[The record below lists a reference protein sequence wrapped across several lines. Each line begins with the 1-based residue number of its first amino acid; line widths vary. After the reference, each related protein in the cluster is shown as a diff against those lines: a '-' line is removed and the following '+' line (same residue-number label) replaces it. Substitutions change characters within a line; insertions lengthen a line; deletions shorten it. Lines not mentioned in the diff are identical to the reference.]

1 MMFTEN
7 DIRKYIPLII
17 DTYSELF
24 GEKYR
29 NIITMRLNSLQYFIY
44 DNITDAPNIEGFE
57 SYYDYLLNCKQ
68 KELSTKSPELAETE
82 YENYKATLEPYRIS
96 MLEKHELKENI
107 YNEKSEKFLEKSY
120 SELPFKI
127 KFLMYKNHQTM
138 QSFLGSIDVLEEQ
151 SNIEFFSS
159 SYDKVLEDPNE
170 NENTKESIKNF
181 RMRYFS
187 SLGAPINPYADCYED
202 VIKKRKIKKL
212 IPSKEIIEKII
223 NLRKNMLN
231 EAKKEYYYT
240 QYDLEKYLSYIGNDR
255 FNSICNNRLC
265 IASSVNFNYTK
276 FDSTLYF
283 TVRYGEYGILDYVLL
298 HELCHVI
305 ETGIFNNSLITG
317 FAIGSSKNG
326 TENNPY
332 DNKYTIYERLNEN
345 ITDIFA
351 IDALGILR
359 NKGIYMLEDEN
370 TIKGIDEIKNSNT
383 SQITKNL
390 LRPFV
395 QKYREQ
401 IIRARITG
409 NNTKLLDII
418 GKENFEELNDAIN
431 KLDYLIYLE
440 GIYSIEF
447 INEKSS
453 NVNIVECYNQLQRVE
468 KIYTNMDNYKNNIEQ
483 INENTYNS
491 EYNHLSDDMEIE

>member
-1 MMFTEN
+1 MFTEN
-7 DIRKYIPLII
+7 DIKKYIPLII
-17 DTYSELF
+17 DIYSELF
-24 GEKYR
+24 GEEYR
-29 NIITMRLNSLQYFIY
+29 NIIKIRLNSLQYFIY
-44 DNITDAPNIEGFE
+44 DNITAAPNVEGFE

-68 KELSTKSPELAETE
+68 KELSTKSPELMEIE
-82 YENYKATLEPYRIS
+82 YKNHKATLEPYRMS

-138 QSFLGSIDVLEEQ
+138 QSFLGCTNVLEEK

-159 SYDKVLEDPNE
+159 SFDKILEDPNE
-170 NENTKESIKNF
+170 NVNTKETIKNF
-181 RMRYFS
+181 RMQYLS
-187 SLGAPINPYADCYED
+187 SLEASIDPDIDCYED
-202 VIKKRKIKKL
+202 VIKRRKIKKL
-212 IPSKEIIEKII
+212 IPSKETVENII
-223 NLRKNMLN
+223 NSREIMLN

-240 QYDLEKYLSYIGNDR
+240 QYDLEKYPSYIEDSRYNA
-255 FNSICNNRLC
+255 ICNNDLC
-265 IASSVNFNYTK
+265 ISSSVDYNFTD

-283 TVRYGEYGILDYVLL
+283 TIRYGEYGILDYALL

-305 ETGIFNNSLITG
+305 ETNIFNDSLFIG
-317 FAIGSSKNG
+317 FNIGASKNKL
-326 TENNPY
+326 EYNPY
-332 DNKYTIYERLNEN
+332 DKHYKKYERLNEN

-351 IDALGILR
+351 IDALGIMR
-359 NKGIYMLEDEN
+359 SKGIYMLEDEN
-370 TIKGIDEIKNSNT
+370 TIKGMDEIKNHNT

-401 IIRARITG
+401 IIQARITG
-409 NNTKLLDII
+409 NSTKLLTTI

-468 KIYTNMDNYKNNIEQ
+468 KIYTNMDDYKNNIEQ
-483 INENTYNS
+483 INEITHNS
-491 EYNHLSDDMEIE
+491 EYNHSSDDMEIE